1 MTSSRKNN
9 AILINDEALGAL
21 ELIENQIFSKFN
33 RLMNEKEAN
42 EIYETGFLAGE
53 PMPYTFVFAPY
64 SKKNQKTIRNAAK
77 GEASPGRLCPSLSLR
92 PP

>member
-9 AILINDEALGAL
+9 AVWINDEAFGAL
-21 ELIENQIFSKFN
+21 DLIENQIFSKFN

-53 PMPYTFVFAPY
+53 PMP
-64 SKKNQKTIRNAAK
+64 
-77 GEASPGRLCPSLSLR
+77 
-92 PP
+92 

>member
-53 PMPYTFVFAPY
+53 PMPYTCLLY
-64 SKKNQKTIRNAAK
+64 T
-77 GEASPGRLCPSLSLR
+77 SPSPRD
-92 PP
+92 